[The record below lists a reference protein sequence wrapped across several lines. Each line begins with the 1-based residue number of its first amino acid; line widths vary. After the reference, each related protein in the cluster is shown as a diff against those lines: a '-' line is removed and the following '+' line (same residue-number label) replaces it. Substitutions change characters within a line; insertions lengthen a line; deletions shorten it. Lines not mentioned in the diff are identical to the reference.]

1 MSITYHPHNLP
12 DLPDVLTE
20 DDGGFVHFA
29 GSRVGLNHLINAY
42 NDGCTVEKLP
52 ARFDTLKPDAI
63 NTVVDYYETHTSEV
77 DGYIE
82 EHDRLFRKA
91 VKEIQAIY
99 GSGPSLSELR
109 ARLAAKHRAA
119 RQAVGVPE

>member
-52 ARFDTLKPDAI
+52 ARFDTLDERAI
-63 NTVVDYYETHTSEV
+63 HRVVEYYLAHTVEV
-77 DGYIE
+77 DAYIE
-82 EHDRLFRKA
+82 EHDRVFREEVSKVIA
-91 VKEIQAIY
+91 MF
-99 GSGPSLSELR
+99 GSGPTLEELR
-109 ARLAAKHRAA
+109 ARLKAKHAA
-119 RQAVGVPE
+119 ENVATS

>member
-12 DLPDVLTE
+12 NLPDVLTE
-20 DDGGFVHFA
+20 DDGGFVHFV

-42 NDGCTVEKLP
+42 NRGCAVENLP
-52 ARFDTLKPDAI
+52 ARFDTLKPEAI
-63 NTVVDYYETHTSEV
+63 GAVMNYYKMHTCEV
-77 DGYIE
+77 DAYIE

-91 VKEIQAIY
+91 IEEIQAIY
-99 GSGPSLSELR
+99 GSGPSLNELR

-119 RQAVGVPE
+119 RQAVGVLE